1 MEKQLTDLFSELA
14 KKHRLVVS
22 NYLQKQGIYLG
33 QHRTLFKL
41 QKYPNST
48 LTDLA
53 EKLEVSKESL
63 SVSVKR
69 LVNVGMIVRS
79 EDHNDKR
86 RTLLNLTEKGNKTA
100 DICRIGFERINQ
112 IMFKEFTHQEK
123 DNLSIYFEKMID
135 ALEKEVEHEENI

>member
-14 KKHRLVVS
+14 KKHRVVVS

-41 QKYPNST
+41 QNNPNST

-69 LVNVGMIVRS
+69 LVNVGMIYRS
-79 EDHNDKR
+79 TDSKDKR
-86 RTLLNLTEKGNKTA
+86 RTLLSLTEKGEKTA

-112 IMFKEFTHQEK
+112 MMFKDFSDNEK
-123 DNLSIYFEKMID
+123 DNLSFYFEKMID
-135 ALEKEVEHEENI
+135 ALEEEVEYEADI

>member
-1 MEKQLTDLFSELA
+1 MEKQLTDLFRDLA

-22 NYLQKQGIYLG
+22 NYLHKQGIYMG

-79 EDHNDKR
+79 EDNKDKR
-86 RTLLNLTEKGNKTA
+86 RTLLNLTEKGEETA
-100 DICRIGFERINQ
+100 NICRVGFERINQ
-112 IMFKEFTHQEK
+112 TMFKEFTDQEK
-123 DNLSIYFEKMID
+123 DNLSFYFEKMID
-135 ALEKEVEHEENI
+135 ALEEEVEYEANI